1 MIQWGINKDQQQ
13 IRRYTGRTKG
23 KTYIEPTNL
32 NRSKKIKENNSTKN
46 QWGSTTKPQS
56 QEANSHSQ
64 EQKRKKKYNHQIRDN
79 IQRWAK
85 NTVYLTTTRF
95 EWNIFQGWLR
105 WKQIEGRWMLRHGR
119 STRKTS
125 TTQMHPERISR

>member
-64 EQKRKKKYNHQIRDN
+64 EQKRKKNTTIKSEIISSAGQRTQFISPRPDSNGISSKDGSDESRSKADGCFAMVDLRGKHQLH
-79 IQRWAK
+79 K
-85 NTVYLTTTRF
+85 CTPK
-95 EWNIFQGWLR
+95 G
-105 WKQIEGRWMLRHGR
+105 
-119 STRKTS
+119 
-125 TTQMHPERISR
+125 